1 MNDNVILW
9 EKDNMKIRT
18 IQYEDGNIGVN
29 AEDTAKGFGF
39 TQIKNGIE
47 YIKWERI
54 NEYLNSLGFSPLV
67 GKDDF
72 IPESMFYLLGMKANN
87 KKAQEF
93 QKWLAIEV
101 IPDIRK
107 GNYVKITEE
116 EKLLLEIAKEKDVAK
131 QTILVSKYG
140 ELQYDKGREIGY
152 KQAFEEIKNER
163 LTPLCEITYIV
174 NKIKEKIKGFSSPML
189 HQFLITR
196 GLGSLE
202 LINRNYRFK
211 PNKNFEKC
219 IIENGWASYTNQSKT
234 AYKFYES
241 WADFIIENLDYYSK
255 DLLEA
260 KDKVYEMLKEK
271 REEKKIEE
279 LPF

>member
-72 IPESMFYLLGMKANN
+72 IPESMLYLLGMKANN

>member
-1 MNDNVILW
+1 
-9 EKDNMKIRT
+9 MKIRT
-18 IQYEDGNIGVN
+18 IQYEDGSIGVS
-29 AEDTAKGFGF
+29 AEDIAIGFGF
-39 TQIKNGIE
+39 ITVAKSGNECIRWN
-47 YIKWERI
+47 RI
-54 NEYLNSLGFSPLV
+54 NEYLQDFGFSQQV
-67 GKDDF
+67 GKGDY
-72 IPESMFYLLGMKANN
+72 IPESMFYLLGMKANS

-101 IPDIRK
+101 IPNIRK
-107 GNYVKITEE
+107 GNYIKITEE
-116 EKLLLEIAKEKDVAK
+116 EKLLLDIAKEKDVAK